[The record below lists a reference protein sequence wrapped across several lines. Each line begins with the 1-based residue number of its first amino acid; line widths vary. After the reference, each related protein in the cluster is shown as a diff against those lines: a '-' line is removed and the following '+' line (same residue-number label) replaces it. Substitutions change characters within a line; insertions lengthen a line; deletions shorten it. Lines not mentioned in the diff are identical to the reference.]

1 VVVLPTVKH
10 DVSHK
15 PGRRLP
21 VSLVSSRTAIGH
33 IPECVVCWECIRQQ
47 TSVSVGHVV
56 LCCEVVWL
64 VGLLIGPL
72 VQVLDIWPDLP
83 QHLA

>member
-1 VVVLPTVKH
+1 MSHTSLGGGFQSALCHPGLPLVIF
-10 DVSHK
+10 
-15 PGRRLP
+15 PE
-21 VSLVSSRTAIGH
+21 SLQYLEAG
-33 IPECVVCWECIRQQ
+33 VVCWECIRQQ